1 MAALTVLGSI
11 GVGAQRIYSLGL
23 AGAAADCAMQ
33 PLDEGGL
40 SDSRRRSGPKPRA
53 ELSYTG
59 GEQNRQGVEHE
70 PTRARG
76 GRNRFTVDHEMV
88 PRYKPTM
95 RTINRVQTGVR
106 IEERLLKVLKCLADF
121 LDTARAY
128 SNGLKALASK
138 AGRPTAYHE
147 TITLAFLSLIAERLA
162 LRSFRDFDS
171 FAAVNGE
178 LMDKSV
184 LGRWYTPARL
194 GADAPRRTF

>member
-1 MAALTVLGSI
+1 MQEVLPDELEKFLHGALDP
-11 GVGAQRIYSLGL
+11 AQFRH
-23 AGAAADCAMQ
+23 ADHIRVAFEM
-33 PLDEGGL
+33 L
-40 SDSRRRSGPKPRA
+40 RR
-53 ELSYTG
+53 
-59 GEQNRQGVEHE
+59 H
-70 PTRARG
+70 
-76 GRNRFTVDHEMV
+76 
-88 PRYKPTM
+88 
-95 RTINRVQTGVR
+95 
-106 IEERLLKVLKCLADF
+106 DF

-162 LRSFRDFDS
+162 LRSFPDFDS

-194 GADAPRRTF
+194 ASEVARKTFLLPDPAYAP